1 MGIQNSEN
9 RKNTLNLSE
18 KFLLYSFYEVHFV
31 YLLIIWIL
39 SWNRILTDIFPNEL
53 IFALFSFICIGFFSI
68 IITYKYIIPK
78 MMKKDDAQSALFIL
92 LMILVV
98 GSDVPSL
105 LGVIFAVF
113 ALIIFNTIYWQIGL
127 IFIIL
132 GFSHGIY
139 LHIFKIQPFLNEL
152 KNE

>member
-18 KFLLYSFYEVHFV
+18 KFLLYSFYEVHFI

-39 SWNRILTDIFPNEL
+39 SWNRVLTDIFPNEL
-53 IFALFSFICIGFFSI
+53 IFALFSFICIGLFSI
-68 IITYKYIIPK
+68 IIPYKYIIPK
-78 MMKKDDAQSALFIL
+78 MMKKDDAHSALFIL

-98 GSDVPSL
+98 GSDIPSL

-152 KNE
+152 KNK